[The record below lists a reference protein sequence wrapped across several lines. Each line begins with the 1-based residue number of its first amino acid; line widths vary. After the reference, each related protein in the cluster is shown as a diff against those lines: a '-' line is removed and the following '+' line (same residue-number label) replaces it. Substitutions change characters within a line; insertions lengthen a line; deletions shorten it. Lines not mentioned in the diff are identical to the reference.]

1 VRHPDD
7 GLSRVSRGVQRANL
21 RTAGSHYLA
30 SDEEAVEVARAMTPI
45 SVEIWQ
51 GARFIVSLPRS
62 ADRGDRKA

>member
-1 VRHPDD
+1 
-7 GLSRVSRGVQRANL
+7 
-21 RTAGSHYLA
+21 
-30 SDEEAVEVARAMTPI
+30 MTPI